1 MLSFEPLPFAAPVK
15 GVSAFNLTRGD
26 ADANPYSEINLCHYT
41 GDRIMHVLN
50 CRTLLCEHLR
60 IPLDHLVMPR
70 QTHGNRVAVIDDEFM
85 QLSFDERSERLQG
98 IDALI
103 TPLTGVCIGVN
114 TADCVPIVIADPVTG
129 LIAVAHA
136 GWKGTVARIA
146 AQVVQ
151 RMVQMGANPAHMQA
165 AIGVSICNRCFE
177 VGDEVVEQFRA
188 AAFNM
193 RRIMHRNRTTHK
205 AHINLQKAN
214 LLTLH
219 EAGIPLAN
227 ITIANRCS
235 RCNPHRYF
243 SARRLGINSG
253 RTFTAIL
260 RHP

>member
-1 MLSFEPLPFAAPVK
+1 MLLSEPLLFATPVK
-15 GVSAFNLTRGD
+15 GVTAFNLTRGD
-26 ADANPYSEINLCHYT
+26 ADGSPYSEINLCDYT
-41 GDRIMHVLN
+41 GDRIVHVLN
-50 CRTLLCEHLR
+50 CRALLCEHLR
-60 IPLDHLVMPR
+60 IPIDHLVMPR
-70 QTHGNRVAVIDDEFM
+70 QTHGNRVAVIDNDFM

-114 TADCVPIVIADPVTG
+114 TADCVPIVIADPATG

-136 GWKGTVARIA
+136 GWKGTVSRIA

-151 RMVQMGANPAHMQA
+151 RMVQLGANPAHLQA

-177 VGDEVVEQFRA
+177 VGDEVVGQFRA
-188 AAFNM
+188 SGFNL
-193 RRIMHRNRTTHK
+193 RRIMHRNRNTHK

-243 SARRLGINSG
+243 SARRMGINSG

-260 RHP
+260 RRP

>member
-1 MLSFEPLPFAAPVK
+1 MLLSELLKFATPVE
-15 GVSAFNLTRGD
+15 GVTAFNLTRGD
-26 ADANPYSEINLCHYT
+26 ADANPYSEVNLCNYT
-41 GDRIMHVLN
+41 GDSTIHVVTG
-50 CRTLLCEHLR
+50 RAALCEHLR
-60 IPLDHLVMPR
+60 IPIDHLVMPR
-70 QTHGNRVAVIDDEFM
+70 QTHGNRVAVIDSQFM
-85 QLSFDERSERLQG
+85 QLNFDERNEGLQG

-114 TADCVPIVIADPVTG
+114 TADCVPIVIADPVMG

-151 RMVQMGANPAHMQA
+151 RMMQMGANPAHMQA

-188 AAFNM
+188 AAFNL